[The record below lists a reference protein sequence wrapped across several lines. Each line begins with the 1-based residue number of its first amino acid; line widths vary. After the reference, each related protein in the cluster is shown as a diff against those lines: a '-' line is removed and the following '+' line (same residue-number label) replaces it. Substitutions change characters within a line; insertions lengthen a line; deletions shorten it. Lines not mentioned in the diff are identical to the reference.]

1 MPPKIP
7 SSRSASPISLCF
19 TSESI
24 SSARWRNR
32 MPSDVNTHDPPVRSS
47 SSTPSPV
54 PKRQSNEKALAARFL
69 SALRARAGTR
79 KRTSPPRALRPA
91 TSWRSPRTSSTGTVP
106 RQAAGSATWPLA
118 SLART
123 APTSG
128 SSPWMMRRTTHW
140 KRKSASRMQER
151 SLSFLVHMRAPS
163 L

>member
-1 MPPKIP
+1 MIP

-47 SSTPSPV
+47 SSTSNLPF
-54 PKRQSNEKALAARFL
+54 QSDISTTPRRVAARSL

-79 KRTSPPRALRPA
+79 KRASPPRALCPT
-91 TSWRSPRTSSTGTVP
+91 TSWRFPQTSSTGTVP

-118 SLART
+118 FLART

-128 SSPWMMRRTTHW
+128 SSPSPRRHTTHW
-140 KRKSASRMQER
+140 KRKSVSRMQKR